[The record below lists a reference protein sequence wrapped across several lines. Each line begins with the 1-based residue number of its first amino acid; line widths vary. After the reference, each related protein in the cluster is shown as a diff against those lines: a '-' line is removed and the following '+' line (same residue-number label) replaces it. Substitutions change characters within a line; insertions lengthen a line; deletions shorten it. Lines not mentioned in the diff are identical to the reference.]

1 MNRAR
6 LCLMRHLGWTRMAV
20 LASTS
25 DRGIDQG
32 YARVRRCAI
41 FIRCMVV
48 VSFHVSNIFFPLL
61 CLKAASDLAVLSDK
75 YQMNISLD
83 YLGGLFMEAQ
93 PLFYKWQERHY
104 KIIMLLLQPLGA
116 RQVLC
121 QVKGHQSTILEC
133 AEMWVWPV
141 KI

>member
-1 MNRAR
+1 MY
-6 LCLMRHLGWTRMAV
+6 G
-20 LASTS
+20 
-25 DRGIDQG
+25 
-32 YARVRRCAI
+32 RCI
-41 FIRCMVV
+41 
-48 VSFHVSNIFFPLL
+48 FHVSNIFFPLL
-61 CLKAASDLAVLSDK
+61 CLKAASHLAVLSDK

-121 QVKGHQSTILEC
+121 QVKGHQSNILEC
-133 AEMWVWPV
+133 ADMWVWPV
-141 KI
+141 EIKSVPFLFLDNTLRMITTSFTFSEWKPFTRYI